1 MRDTLVKLFEEK
13 KYSTDKNTT
22 HSYLPIYDKLF
33 SRFKDKEINMLE
45 VGVADGGSIELWND
59 YFTKAT
65 IFGFDIVDN
74 YNPTSNRV
82 IKQIRNINNISNNEF
97 EYFPL
102 TIAIDDGSHLLKEQ
116 LEFIKNIYPQIVS
129 GGLLIIE
136 DIQDL
141 EKELP
146 SFKSLGY
153 DFEVLDLRKTK
164 GRYDDVLLIFKK

>member
-1 MRDTLVKLFEEK
+1 MKDTLVKLFEEK

-82 IKQIRNINNISNNEF
+82 VKQIRNINNISNNEF

-102 TIAIDDGSHLLKEQ
+102 TIAIDDGSHLLKE
-116 LEFIKNIYPQIVS
+116 LEP
-129 GGLLIIE
+129 
-136 DIQDL
+136 
-141 EKELP
+141 
-146 SFKSLGY
+146 
-153 DFEVLDLRKTK
+153 
-164 GRYDDVLLIFKK
+164 

>member
-1 MRDTLVKLFEEK
+1 MKDTLVKLFEEK
-13 KYSTDKNTT
+13 KYSTSKNTT

-65 IFGFDIVDN
+65 IFGFDIVD
-74 YNPTSNRV
+74 
-82 IKQIRNINNISNNEF
+82 
-97 EYFPL
+97 
-102 TIAIDDGSHLLKEQ
+102 GSYLLKEQ
-116 LEFIKNIYPQIVS
+116 LEFIKKIYPQIVS

-146 SFKSLGY
+146 SF
-153 DFEVLDLRKTK
+153 
-164 GRYDDVLLIFKK
+164 